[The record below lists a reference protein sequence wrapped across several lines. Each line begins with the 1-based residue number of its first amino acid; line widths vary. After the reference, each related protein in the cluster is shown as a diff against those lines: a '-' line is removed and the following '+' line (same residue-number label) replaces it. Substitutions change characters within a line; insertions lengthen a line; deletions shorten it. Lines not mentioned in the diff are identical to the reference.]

1 VNLIHL
7 QALAL
12 KLGWAQGLVLALAQE
27 LSKLALLAPKQQLVA
42 VPSNVRRPHGPK
54 PTLRLL
60 ALQPFVRHRLEE
72 LSDLAQASPEQDLQ
86 AVVVQPQVNL
96 ALKEVPQGIRPDAR
110 TS

>member
-1 VNLIHL
+1 
-7 QALAL
+7 
-12 KLGWAQGLVLALAQE
+12 
-27 LSKLALLAPKQQLVA
+27 
-42 VPSNVRRPHGPK
+42 
-54 PTLRLL
+54 
-60 ALQPFVRHRLEE
+60 RLEE

>member
-1 VNLIHL
+1 VNLVPL

-12 KLGWAQGLVLALAQE
+12 KLGLVLALAQE

-42 VPSNVRRPHGPK
+42 VPSNARRPHGPK

-60 ALQPFVRHRLEE
+60 ARQPFARRRLEE

-86 AVVVQPQVNL
+86 AVVVQPQANL
-96 ALKEVPQGIRPDAR
+96 ALKEFPQWMRPDAR